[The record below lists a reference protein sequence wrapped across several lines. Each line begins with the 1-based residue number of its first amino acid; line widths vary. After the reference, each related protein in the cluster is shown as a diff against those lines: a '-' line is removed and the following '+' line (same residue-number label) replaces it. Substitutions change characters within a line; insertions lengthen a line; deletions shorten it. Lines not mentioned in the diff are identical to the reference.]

1 MDQPIERHSQA
12 MGLAALQMFSLS
24 CNIQAEMSPEKCK
37 VVAWSMRIAQNG
49 GSGGRSASTHPSV
62 DLLLLRGVTITD
74 LSTSQSFAIQTP
86 VNFLLLFMWQW
97 RKFFMKVSVFLMSS
111 PFDNSLSLE
120 LVAEW
125 LLSTVLYRNNIG
137 GYNFFF
143 CLAFP
148 LPHLY
153 SLVIYLYAIMENN
166 MLHKYLRV
174 TEVMHI
180 FGVPAYLKFKYRSK
194 MQMGINKSYY
204 CRHDWKTS
212 YGSLQ
217 AANQTH
223 THAHTNLSN

>member
-24 CNIQAEMSPEKCK
+24 CNIEAEMSREKCK
-37 VVAWSMRIAQNG
+37 VLAWSMRTAQNG

-62 DLLLLRGVTITD
+62 VLLLLRGVTITD
-74 LSTSQSFAIQTP
+74 LSTLQSFVIQTP
-86 VNFLLLFMWQW
+86 VNFLLLFMWQRSFFLW
-97 RKFFMKVSVFLMSS
+97 RYLSS
-111 PFDNSLSLE
+111 WCPHPLTIHCHFN
-120 LVAEW
+120 W
-125 LLSTVLYRNNIG
+125 LLSDCYPWCFTEIISEDII
-137 GYNFFF
+137 FF

-166 MLHKYLRV
+166 LLHKYLRV

-180 FGVPAYLKFKYRSK
+180 FGFPAYLKFKYRSK

-204 CRHDWKTS
+204 WKTS